1 MEKIL
6 QKAIQAHE
14 SGNFLKA
21 KKLYK
26 QIIKLNPRNAV
37 ANYNLGIIYQNN
49 NGLLKALNFFKI
61 ALEANPSSLQ
71 YWLTYVDG
79 LIKAE
84 LFDDALSTLNHAKK
98 IGAKGKAFEE
108 MFIKLERAKFKKT
121 QNISK
126 EDHKH
131 LLSLLNNEKYYNALI
146 ESRNLQKFYP
156 MNSRL
161 YNIIG
166 NAHCGLKQFESA
178 VLNLEKAIDIDDIVP
193 DYYIDLG
200 HVYSLSG
207 NDELAVLN
215 FEKCIQIDPKNHV
228 ALYNLGTIYK
238 QHRDY
243 DKAKNYLN
251 DTLKIKPDYA
261 NAHNALGYLYHDKK
275 QYSKALK
282 KWEDALCCDPNL
294 EAVRTMKLF
303 VHAQINDW
311 ETIEKELYHISK
323 IGVINQS
330 VNPFPLLSLIDD
342 PLTAKVR
349 AILTANTFIDEPIDI
364 KRNIKK
370 KKEKLR
376 IAYFSSDFYEHP
388 VSFLLAKVIES
399 HDRQEFEVFG
409 YSLGTNADHM
419 TERLK
424 KAFDIYKEVASMSD
438 KDIALMCVKDDID
451 IIIDL
456 NGYTI
461 GARLNIFG
469 YHAAPIQISYLGCPL
484 TSGSKNFDYIIA
496 DNVVIPEKFSDY
508 YTEKIIRL
516 PDTYLPTDN
525 TRYISTRKTS
535 RHDLN
540 LPENSF
546 VFCCFNNSNKISA
559 KEFDIWMEIMLE
571 VEDSVLWLKR
581 WNEWSVI
588 NLLKEAKKRGIKSSR
603 IIFADQMSM
612 EEHLASYKLADLFID
627 TFAFNAHTTASEALW
642 AGLPLVTLP
651 GKGFASR
658 VSASLLTAVDLPE
671 LISNSKDEY
680 KEIIINLAKNPQILL
695 KLKQKL
701 KNNLSKKP
709 LFNTELYTN
718 NLEHAFR
725 LAHQKYL
732 NGQRPTDISII
743 NHNK

>member
-261 NAHNALGYLYHDKK
+261 NFY
-275 QYSKALK
+275 
-282 KWEDALCCDPNL
+282 
-294 EAVRTMKLF
+294 
-303 VHAQINDW
+303 
-311 ETIEKELYHISK
+311 
-323 IGVINQS
+323 
-330 VNPFPLLSLIDD
+330 
-342 PLTAKVR
+342 
-349 AILTANTFIDEPIDI
+349 I
-364 KRNIKK
+364 K
-370 KKEKLR
+370 
-376 IAYFSSDFYEHP
+376 
-388 VSFLLAKVIES
+388 
-399 HDRQEFEVFG
+399 
-409 YSLGTNADHM
+409 
-419 TERLK
+419 
-424 KAFDIYKEVASMSD
+424 
-438 KDIALMCVKDDID
+438 C
-451 IIIDL
+451 
-456 NGYTI
+456 
-461 GARLNIFG
+461 
-469 YHAAPIQISYLGCPL
+469 
-484 TSGSKNFDYIIA
+484 
-496 DNVVIPEKFSDY
+496 
-508 YTEKIIRL
+508 
-516 PDTYLPTDN
+516 
-525 TRYISTRKTS
+525 
-535 RHDLN
+535 
-540 LPENSF
+540 
-546 VFCCFNNSNKISA
+546 
-559 KEFDIWMEIMLE
+559 
-571 VEDSVLWLKR
+571 
-581 WNEWSVI
+581 
-588 NLLKEAKKRGIKSSR
+588 
-603 IIFADQMSM
+603 
-612 EEHLASYKLADLFID
+612 
-627 TFAFNAHTTASEALW
+627 
-642 AGLPLVTLP
+642 
-651 GKGFASR
+651 
-658 VSASLLTAVDLPE
+658 
-671 LISNSKDEY
+671 
-680 KEIIINLAKNPQILL
+680 
-695 KLKQKL
+695 
-701 KNNLSKKP
+701 
-709 LFNTELYTN
+709 
-718 NLEHAFR
+718 
-725 LAHQKYL
+725 
-732 NGQRPTDISII
+732 
-743 NHNK
+743 